1 MKSGGN
7 YVKLQRSRRTVLR
20 LLVSAAAVAVATLPA
35 SAETVTL
42 PVMPDAW
49 SPAIAFRNP
58 DGTYAAP
65 WHAALLPD
73 GRVFFI
79 GVERETFE
87 PGPPTEGSVITPNAF
102 TMRPGQAPFPGEV
115 VVDELAQPVA
125 ASGLRV
131 GGFTVFDSLDCS
143 GHGLLADGRLL
154 TVGGTRGFKADGG
167 GLTIT
172 GLPSATTYDGSSW
185 RRLDAETGTPGKSG
199 LTGRWYP
206 TLTKLADG
214 RMLVTGGFDAVT
226 PDSLPNL
233 STEVFDPATNS
244 FVGDSA
250 FGQTPFD
257 VYASDYPH
265 VFTLPYANAPVD
277 VMVIGETGVP
287 MFHKVGGAT
296 NWDLTDLAR
305 PGSTPI
311 EFPNHG
317 ATSAMLPVRLDNGR
331 WGYANGSVL
340 VAGGAHRSTA
350 NHSADVFDPVARTWL
365 PRIDL
370 QVGRHHGTSV
380 ILPDSRM
387 LVVAGHEDEGDDAR
401 RAQYVDPAAGFAATI
416 GASDGVEMRGYH
428 NVALLLPDG
437 RVLVGGGR
445 DRVIA
450 TSGEKASFRY
460 YYPWYMFTER
470 PSVVEAPTE
479 IAYGRPFPVVTTGPE
494 VTEFVLMALGSVT
507 HSFDQNQRSVQ
518 LQVTS
523 STDTAGRRTSTVVAP
538 PDGATA
544 PPGHYMLFAVTG
556 GRVPSE
562 ATIVR
567 VS

>member
-1 MKSGGN
+1 M
-7 YVKLQRSRRTVLR
+7 VP
-20 LLVSAAAVAVATLPA
+20 AA
-35 SAETVTL
+35 AETVTL

-49 SPAIAFRNP
+49 SPEIVFRNP

-65 WHAALLPD
+65 WHASLMPD
-73 GRVFFI
+73 GRVLFI

-87 PGPPTEGSVITPNAF
+87 PGVPTEGTVTTPNAF
-102 TMRPGQAPFPGEV
+102 TMRPGPPAFPGEV

-131 GGFTVFDSLDCS
+131 DSFTVFDSLDCS
-143 GHGLLADGRLL
+143 GHALLADGRLL
-154 TVGGTRGFKADGG
+154 TVGGTRGFEADGG

-172 GLPSATTYDGSSW
+172 GLPTATTYDGSTW
-185 RRLDAETGTPGKSG
+185 RRLEAEVGAPGKSG
-199 LTGRWYP
+199 RAGRWYP
-206 TLTKLADG
+206 TVTKLADG
-214 RMLVTGGFDAVT
+214 RMLVTGGFDSVT
-226 PDSLPNL
+226 PDALPNL
-233 STEVFDPATNS
+233 STEVFDPGTDT
-244 FVGDSA
+244 FVADSA

-265 VFTLPYANAPVD
+265 VFTVPYAAAPVD
-277 VMVIGETGVP
+277 VMMIGETGVP
-287 MFHKVGGAT
+287 LLHKVGEPT
-296 NWDLTDLAR
+296 NWDLTGLAR
-305 PGSTPI
+305 PGSRPI

-317 ATSAMLPVRLDNGR
+317 ATAAMLPLRVENGR

-340 VAGGAHRSTA
+340 VAGGAHGSTA
-350 NHSADVFDPVARTWL
+350 NHSADVFDPIARQWL
-365 PRIDL
+365 PRVDL
-370 QVGRHHGTSV
+370 QVGRHHGTAV
-380 ILPDSRM
+380 VLPDSRM
-387 LVVAGHEDEGDDAR
+387 LVVAGHEEHGDGTR
-401 RAQYVDPAAGFAATI
+401 RAQYVDPASGFAAAI

-445 DRVIA
+445 DRVVG

-470 PSVVEAPTE
+470 PRVVEAPTE
-479 IAYGRPFPVVTTGPE
+479 VAYGRPFSVVTAGPE
-494 VTEFVLMALGSVT
+494 ATEFVLLALGSVT

-518 LQVTS
+518 LRVMT
-523 STDTAGRRTSTVVAP
+523 STDARGRRTSTVVAP

-544 PPGHYMLFAVTG
+544 PPGHYMLVAVTG

-562 ATIVR
+562 ATIIR